1 MDLSSPKLRKILIGV
16 AVFVVIL
23 FIVIRFFRRSNYA
36 YPNASE
42 EGTFSITAV
51 PTLTAAAGATP
62 ALATFTTTTPHG
74 FSAGDLVYISGVT
87 GLTYPEA
94 ATGLPAGSSSLSGGS
109 AVYVYSIPQGSTTQ
123 FVVKATQTT
132 AGTAP
137 TVASATV
144 KNIAQPAMNQM
155 QNVDLLT
162 CQTQY
167 ATDLVTATS
176 TLTTSASQSIIGTP
190 GGNKTVNV
198 NSTTGFAAG
207 DKVLIPG
214 VVESAGKSAVLVI
227 DTGGVTSSSL
237 TFTAASVPS
246 TAQTIL
252 PQTAVSN
259 ITTAYAKRTA
269 CIQQTASTYAV
280 GHCRYLPQAS
290 TNRPVVPLPS
300 DDPVAYAAYQAYQ
313 TDIQAITTAYAAPI
327 SRATQNASFPTGGTV
342 APASGNGVTGSA
354 NQSIQLAI
362 VEAARKAD
370 LANATQKYLASV
382 CPGFY
387 AQTRGSTVTDPSTEY
402 KLWSTVTGSTAPT
415 VTSGQVATQGKKF
428 WSGGVTDASI
438 MAWAQGAG
446 IVTLSGPVL
455 SVTIP
460 SGGIGTGYQTAP
472 NVTFSAP
479 PAGGTPASGTATVS
493 GGKITGVT
501 IASNGGGSGYTT
513 NPTITFSGGGG
524 GTTQTADLG
533 LIVVQISTSLSSTAP
548 LVPAATASFTAGGV
562 TTTYTNNKYS
572 LGTSGDENWRRAY
585 KNGPGTYPKVTYA

>member
-62 ALATFTTTTPHG
+62 ALATFTTTAAHG

-87 GLTYPEA
+87 GLTYTDPV
-94 ATGLPAGSSSLSGGS
+94 TGLPAGSSSLSGGS

-137 TVASATV
+137 TVVAPATV

-227 DTGGVTSSSL
+227 DTVAAGSL

-290 TNRPVVPLPS
+290 TNRPVVPLPG

-342 APASGNGVTGSA
+342 AGTALP
-354 NQSIQLAI
+354 QDKQLAI

-387 AQTRGSTVTDPSTEY
+387 AQTSGSTVTDPSNEY

-472 NVTFSAP
+472 NVTFSDP
-479 PAGGTPASGTATVS
+479 PTGGTRATGTATVS

-548 LVPAATASFTAGGV
+548 LVPAATTGFTPTNGSQIP
-562 TTTYTNNKYS
+562 YTATKYS
-572 LGTSGDENWRRAY
+572 TGTGDNVNWRVAY

>member
-1 MDLSSPKLRKILIGV
+1 MDLSNPKLRKILIGV
-16 AVFVVIL
+16 AVFVVIV
-23 FIVIRFFRRSNYA
+23 FIVIRFFRRSNYS

-42 EGTFSITAV
+42 EGIFSITAV

-62 ALATFTTTTPHG
+62 PLATFTTTTPHG

-94 ATGLPAGSSSLSGGS
+94 ATGLPVGSSSLSGGS

-123 FVVKATQTT
+123 FAVKATQTT

-176 TLTTSASQSIIGTP
+176 TLTTSASQSIIGTS

-227 DTGGVTSSSL
+227 DTVAPGSL
-237 TFTAASVPS
+237 TFTAASVPA

-290 TNRPVVPLPS
+290 TNRPVVPLPG

-313 TDIQAITTAYAAPI
+313 TNIQAITTAYAAPI

-342 APASGNGVTGSA
+342 AGTALP
-354 NQSIQLAI
+354 QDKQLAI

-387 AQTRGSTVTDPSTEY
+387 AQTSGSTVTDPSNNY
-402 KLWSTVTGSTAPT
+402 KAWSMAASQADATAATSTA
-415 VTSGQVATQGKKF
+415 KKF

-460 SGGIGTGYQTAP
+460 GAGIGTGYTSAP

-479 PAGGTPASGTATVS
+479 PAGGTTASGTATVS
-493 GGKITGVT
+493 NGKITGVT

-524 GTTQTADLG
+524 TTTANDLG

-548 LVPAATASFTAGGV
+548 LVPAATAGFTPTNGSQIP
-562 TTTYTNNKYS
+562 YTANKYS
-572 LGTSGDENWRRAY
+572 AGTGDNINWRVAY
-585 KNGPGTYPKVTYA
+585 KNGPGTYPKVTYV